1 APDLVSP
8 VRAPH
13 RPDAPARRPA
23 VAGACNHCERRRASV
38 QHPATE
44 AVSAAANLEVI
55 GLESLRAAFSLGEG
69 YEPTPPGLYVET
81 DAPRGYY
88 LDFRAKT
95 TAPGAETPEQLLPAD
110 LAQLAL
116 GWWERHL
123 SGDAGAAER
132 FRDLAALLEHTG
144 IPDGDELVWPYRVAV
159 RKLGLEPPW
168 LSALAQG
175 QAASVLVRAL
185 LHSRDDRFA
194 TAARRAIAPLLPGS
208 SSGLV
213 ATTAEGPVPE
223 EAPTAPPSL
232 ILNGWIYALWGLW
245 DVARGLGD
253 TASADRFSAS
263 AECLRRSIDSYD
275 TGWWSLYS
283 RYPYR
288 LPDLAK
294 PFYHRLHIDQ
304 LDVLYRLVGHAH
316 LPPPARAWPR
326 H

>member
-1 APDLVSP
+1 
-8 VRAPH
+8 
-13 RPDAPARRPA
+13 
-23 VAGACNHCERRRASV
+23 
-38 QHPATE
+38 
-44 AVSAAANLEVI
+44 
-55 GLESLRAAFSLGEG
+55 
-69 YEPTPPGLYVET
+69 T

-159 RKLGLEPPW
+159 GNAGLDPPCPP
-168 LSALAQG
+168 AAAG
-175 QAASVLVRAL
+175 GGGASVPARAPP
-185 LHSRDDRFA
+185 HSRDARFA
-194 TAARRAIAPLLPGS
+194 PAARRAIAPLLPGS

-232 ILNGWIYALWGLW
+232 ILNGWIY
-245 DVARGLGD
+245 
-253 TASADRFSAS
+253 
-263 AECLRRSIDSYD
+263 
-275 TGWWSLYS
+275 
-283 RYPYR
+283 
-288 LPDLAK
+288 
-294 PFYHRLHIDQ
+294 
-304 LDVLYRLVGHAH
+304 
-316 LPPPARAWPR
+316 
-326 H
+326 

>member
-1 APDLVSP
+1 
-8 VRAPH
+8 
-13 RPDAPARRPA
+13 
-23 VAGACNHCERRRASV
+23 
-38 QHPATE
+38 
-44 AVSAAANLEVI
+44 VI
-55 GLESLRAAFSLGEG
+55 GLGSLRAALSLGEG

-81 DAPRGYY
+81 DTPRGYY

-95 TAPGAETPEQLLPAD
+95 TARGAVAPEQLLPAD

-132 FRDLAALLEHTG
+132 FLDLAAQLESVAVT
-144 IPDGDELVWPYRVAV
+144 DGGELRWPYPVAV
-159 RKLGLEPPW
+159 RKLGLRPPW

-175 QAASVLVRAL
+175 QAASVFVRAY
-185 LHSRDDRFA
+185 LHTRDERIA
-194 TAARRAIAPLLPGS
+194 AAARCAIAPLLPGS

-213 ATTAEGPVPE
+213 AATAEGPVPE
-223 EAPTAPPSL
+223 EAPTDPPSL

-245 DVARGLGD
+245 DVAHGLAD
-253 TASADRFSAS
+253 TASDELFTAS
-263 AECLRRSIDSYD
+263 AECLRRSIDRYD

-283 RYPYR
+283 RYPFR

-304 LDVLYRLVGHAH
+304 LDMLYRLVGYDELQSAARRWRDYDTPAH
-316 LPPPARAWPR
+316 RAAVVAEKALLKGLTVVGR
-326 H
+326 